1 MDSNE
6 LIELNINEEKIIS
19 YFKDNGVEYFDWGV
33 GYYQEETEVYVR
45 TKNSKIFKVLI
56 EAECIGQNNDYGD
69 KTYFVDRIKSVNYIE
84 ISELEYIN
92 FNIKSLEYQQGSLV
106 NDLNQ
111 IQNELEEL
119 YIKQSILNEEK

>member
-19 YFKDNGVEYFDWGV
+19 YFKDNGVEYFDCGV

-45 TKNSKIFKVLI
+45 TKDSKIFKVLI
-56 EAECIGQNNDYGD
+56 KAECIGQSNDYGD
-69 KTYFVDRIKSVNYIE
+69 KTYFVDQIKSVNYIE

-92 FNIKSLEYQQGSLV
+92 FNIKSLEYQQTSLV

-111 IQNELEEL
+111 IKYKLEL
-119 YIKQSILNEEK
+119 YIKQRLLKHETN